1 VEINRD
7 KRQRPQR
14 RLVVVLDRCGR
25 RTRGF
30 YGVYG
35 FCSLMV
41 HDATTSIG
49 RRRKEKADLSFCF
62 GKKQEEG
69 KEGRRSQSDPL
80 HPHLGARCGSIW

>member
-1 VEINRD
+1 VEINRY
-7 KRQRPQR
+7 KRQRPER

-49 RRRKEKADLSFCF
+49 RRKEKADLLFCF
-62 GKKQEEG
+62 GKP
-69 KEGRRSQSDPL
+69 SQS
-80 HPHLGARCGSIW
+80 